1 MAEDKEKSQEKVPPY
16 ISAAT
21 FFNALASLVEH
32 GVPQQIDRSVLSK
45 FSGGVQRQLILAFSY
60 LGLIDDEDRPTE
72 RLKSYEK
79 ADVERRKTILQ
90 ELIQQHF
97 PRQVSIL
104 PDGTLQQL
112 QSSFSEFEIEPSV
125 RAKCIAFLL
134 NTAKRIG
141 LPVGKHIAKSSRV
154 RGTRKVIKIKSKP
167 VEPKKKLK
175 NEEDD
180 DLKVPTDK
188 VAMPIAIGPGKTW
201 RIIVDKTH
209 SKEDAGRFIQMIGI
223 VLGVQK

>member
-45 FSGGVQRQLILAFSY
+45 FSGGVQRQLILAFNY

-79 ADVERRKTILQ
+79 ADEERRKIMLQ
-90 ELIQQHF
+90 ELIRQRF

-125 RAKCIAFLL
+125 RAKCVAFLL

-141 LPVGKHIAKSSRV
+141 LPVGKHIAKGSRV
-154 RGTRKVIKIKSKP
+154 RGTRKAIKTKSKLP
-167 VEPKKKLK
+167 QSTTKTK
-175 NEEDD
+175 NDD
-180 DLKVPTDK
+180 DDFETFSDK

-201 RIIVDKTH
+201 RIIVDKAH
-209 SKEDAGRFIQMIGI
+209 SKEDAGRFIQMIEI
-223 VLGVQK
+223 VLGLKK